1 MFFIS
6 VIILVTIYSI
16 SRILLD
22 LHQIAYIESTPI
34 SDNELNLIKLNQE
47 YVEKS
52 KLYNIEKLYLSV
64 FSTATKSLIIIIFLA
79 FDGISIFENIS
90 NITNIFIIN
99 TEVFNIILFMIT
111 LTLIDLPFSYY
122 KIFFIENNYG
132 FNRQSKLLFFKD
144 LILSLI
150 ISLIITTILFMIFN
164 KLYNFYI
171 NDWWF
176 YMWLIFIAFNILVIY
191 LFPIIIS
198 PLFNSF
204 KKIDDEEIISEIK
217 DLSDR
222 TNFKISNIYVMDGSK
237 RSNHSN
243 AYFTGFYK
251 NKRIVFYDT
260 LIDLLTPSEIRSVLA
275 HEIGHYMKKHI
286 MWSMI
291 ISFFMS
297 FIFFYIIYQIASIEI
312 LFKELG
318 FNQESSSQIV
328 ILFSLLLPCVL
339 YFITPLFSIL
349 SRKNEYE
356 ADNYAKL
363 YSDKND
369 LISSLLKLYKENLNL
384 IKSSPIYSSIYNSHP
399 TVFERINNLKL

>member
-1 MFFIS
+1 MFFMS
-6 VIILVTIYSI
+6 VIILVAAYSV

-22 LHQIAYIESTPI
+22 LHQIKYIKSTHI
-34 SDNELNLIKLNQE
+34 SDDELNLIKLNQE

-64 FSTATKSLIIIIFLA
+64 FNTVIKSSIIIMFLT
-79 FDGISIFENIS
+79 FDGISLFGNIS
-90 NITNIFIIN
+90 NIINIFTIN
-99 TEVFNIILFMIT
+99 IEVFNIILFIVI

-122 KIFFIENNYG
+122 KIFFIENHYG

-144 LILSLI
+144 LILSLT
-150 ISLIITTILFMIFN
+150 ISLIILSMLFIVFN
-164 KLYNFYI
+164 KLYNIYI
-171 NDWWF
+171 NDWWL
-176 YMWLIFIAFNILVIY
+176 YMWLIVIVFNTLVIY

-204 KKIDDEEIISEIK
+204 KKINDEEIISEIK
-217 DLSDR
+217 DLSDK
-222 TNFKISNIYVMDGSK
+222 TNFNISNVYVMDGSK

-286 MWSMI
+286 MQSMI

-297 FIFFYIIYQIASIEI
+297 LLFFYIIYQITSIEI
-312 LFKELG
+312 FFKELG
-318 FNQESSSQIV
+318 IDKGSSSQIV

-339 YFITPLFSIL
+339 YFIAPLFSIL

-363 YSDKND
+363 HADKND
-369 LISSLLKLYKENLNL
+369 LISSLLKLNKENLNL

>member
-6 VIILVTIYSI
+6 VIILVTIYSVF
-16 SRILLD
+16 RILLD
-22 LHQIAYIESTPI
+22 LHQIKYIQSTHI

-47 YVEKS
+47 YADKS
-52 KLYNIEKLYLSV
+52 KLYNIEKLYLSI
-64 FSTATKSLIIIIFLA
+64 FSTVIKSLIIIIFLA
-79 FDGISIFENIS
+79 SNGMFIFEDIS
-90 NITNIFIIN
+90 NIINIFTIN
-99 TEVFNIILFMIT
+99 SEVFNIILFIVI

-122 KIFFIENNYG
+122 KVFFIENNYG

-144 LILSLI
+144 LVLSLL
-150 ISLIITTILFMIFN
+150 ISLIIISLLFTIFN
-164 KLYNFYI
+164 KLYNFYTD
-171 NDWWF
+171 NWWF

-204 KKIDDEEIISEIK
+204 KKIDDEDIISEIK

>member
-1 MFFIS
+1 
-6 VIILVTIYSI
+6 VTIYSI

-52 KLYNIEKLYLSV
+52 KLYNIEKLYLSIFNTV
-64 FSTATKSLIIIIFLA
+64 IKSSIIIIFLA
-79 FDGISIFENIS
+79 FDGISLFGNIS
-90 NITNIFIIN
+90 NIINIFTIN
-99 TEVFNIILFMIT
+99 IEVFNIILFIVI

-122 KIFFIENNYG
+122 KIFFIENHYG

-144 LILSLI
+144 LILSLT
-150 ISLIITTILFMIFN
+150 ISLIILSMLFIVFN
-164 KLYNFYI
+164 KLYNVYI
-171 NDWWF
+171 NDWWL
-176 YMWLIFIAFNILVIY
+176 YMWLIVIVFNTLVIY

-204 KKIDDEEIISEIK
+204 KKINDEEIISEIK
-217 DLSDR
+217 DLSDK
-222 TNFKISNIYVMDGSK
+222 TNFNISNVYVMDGSK

-286 MWSMI
+286 MQSMI

-297 FIFFYIIYQIASIEI
+297 LLFFYIIYQIISIEI
-312 LFKELG
+312 FFEDLG
-318 FNQESSSQIV
+318 IDKGSSSQVV

-339 YFITPLFSIL
+339 YFIAPLFSIL

-363 YSDKND
+363 HADKND
-369 LISSLLKLYKENLNL
+369 LISSLLKLNKENLNL

>member
-1 MFFIS
+1 MLFI
-6 VIILVTIYSI
+6 V
-16 SRILLD
+16 
-22 LHQIAYIESTPI
+22 
-34 SDNELNLIKLNQE
+34 
-47 YVEKS
+47 
-52 KLYNIEKLYLSV
+52 
-64 FSTATKSLIIIIFLA
+64 
-79 FDGISIFENIS
+79 
-90 NITNIFIIN
+90 
-99 TEVFNIILFMIT
+99 
-111 LTLIDLPFSYY
+111 
-122 KIFFIENNYG
+122 
-132 FNRQSKLLFFKD
+132 
-144 LILSLI
+144 
-150 ISLIITTILFMIFN
+150 FN
-164 KLYNFYI
+164 KLYNVYI
-171 NDWWF
+171 NDWWL
-176 YMWLIFIAFNILVIY
+176 YMWLIVIVFNTLVIY

-204 KKIDDEEIISEIK
+204 KKINDEEIISEIK
-217 DLSDR
+217 DLSDK
-222 TNFKISNIYVMDGSK
+222 TNFNISNVYVMDGSK

-286 MWSMI
+286 MKSMI
-291 ISFFMS
+291 INFFMS
-297 FIFFYIIYQIASIEI
+297 FLFFYIIYQIVSIEM
-312 LFKELG
+312 LFEELG
-318 FNQESSSQIV
+318 INKGSSSQIV

-384 IKSSPIYSSIYNSHP
+384 IKSSPIYSAVYNSHP

>member
-22 LHQIAYIESTPI
+22 LHQIMYIKSTPI
-34 SDNELNLIKLNQE
+34 SDSELNLIKLNQE

-64 FSTATKSLIIIIFLA
+64 CNTTTKSLIIIMFLA
-79 FDGISIFENIS
+79 FDGMSIFENLS

-99 TEVFNIILFMIT
+99 NEIFNVILFMII

-164 KLYNFYI
+164 KLYNSYV
-171 NDWWF
+171 NDWWL
-176 YMWLIFIAFNILVIY
+176 YMWLIFIVFNILVIY

-204 KKIDDEEIISEIK
+204 KKIDDEKIISEIK
-217 DLSDR
+217 DLSDQ
-222 TNFKISNIYVMDGSK
+222 TNFKISNIYVMDGSR

-260 LIDLLTPSEIRSVLA
+260 LINLLTPSEIRSVLA

-291 ISFFMS
+291 IGFFMS

-312 LFKELG
+312 LFKELSID
-318 FNQESSSQIV
+318 QASSSQVV

-363 YSDKND
+363 HSDKND

-384 IKSSPIYSSIYNSHP
+384 IKSSPVYSSIYNSHP